1 MISFKHY
8 LKERSGMPG
17 HKDDPGPPPGHMK
30 RPTKDR
36 QTQLSNARIRELQK
50 LGVSQELLKMMGW
63 KIKEYDNEPEK
74 HHSEG
79 TATVTYQKGVY
90 GQDFHRKEVDI
101 EVPRVDVEKG
111 FKRTTNS
118 TQIAVEKHP
127 KHKEM
132 VGRGYSID
140 RISHPNTDH

>member
-17 HKDDPGPPPGHMK
+17 HKDDPGPPPGSMR
-30 RPTKDR
+30 RPTKDKR
-36 QTQLSNARIRELQK
+36 TLRINAHLRNLEKSGIK
-50 LGVSQELLKMMGW
+50 IHPDILKTMGW
-63 KIKEYDNEPEK
+63 KIK
-74 HHSEG
+74 EG